1 MKIQKLVLCAMLIAM
16 CVIGAN
22 IKLMGSVAFDA
33 APAFIGTLLLG
44 PMYGAVLGIFGHLT
58 SALLAGFPLTL
69 PIHLIVAGMMGV
81 TMIAYGFTRQ
91 KLAEKNQLV
100 AVSVSSIVAFVIN
113 CPLSLLALYPL
124 MHQAVFVL
132 FPVLAIGS
140 ICNIFV
146 AEVVYQVLPERW
158 KRRIA
163 GY

>member
-1 MKIQKLVLCAMLIAM
+1 MLIAM

-22 IKLMGSVAFDA
+22 IKLMGSIAFDA

-44 PMYGAVLGIFGHLT
+44 PMYGAILGIFGHLT

-69 PIHLIVAGMMGV
+69 PIHLIVAGMMGI

-91 KLAEKNQLV
+91 KLADKKPYISISL
-100 AVSVSSIVAFVIN
+100 SSIVAFLFN
-113 CPLSLLALYPL
+113 CPLSLLAIYPF
-124 MHQAVFVL
+124 MHEAVFVL
-132 FPVLAIGS
+132 FPVLAIGT

-146 AEVVYQVLPERW
+146 AEIVYQVLPERW
-158 KRRIA
+158 KKRIA

>member
-1 MKIQKLVLCAMLIAM
+1 MKIQKLVLCAMLIVM

-44 PMYGAVLGIFGHLT
+44 PMYGAILGIFGHLT

-69 PIHLIVAGMMGV
+69 PIHLIVAGMMGI

-91 KLAEKNQLV
+91 MLAEKTQLI
-100 AVSVSSIVAFVIN
+100 SVGFSSLVAFVFN
-113 CPLSLLALYPL
+113 CPLSLLALYPF
-124 MHQAVFVL
+124 MHEAVLAL
-132 FPVLAIGS
+132 FPVLAIGT

-146 AEVVYQVLPERW
+146 AEIVYQVLPERW
-158 KRRIA
+158 KKRIA

>member
-1 MKIQKLVLCAMLIAM
+1 MLIAM

-91 KLAEKNQLV
+91 KLAEKINYLQLV
-100 AVSVSSIVAFVIN
+100 YLV
-113 CPLSLLALYPL
+113 
-124 MHQAVFVL
+124 
-132 FPVLAIGS
+132 
-140 ICNIFV
+140 
-146 AEVVYQVLPERW
+146 
-158 KRRIA
+158 
-163 GY
+163 